1 MVISLSFQN
10 FAGEIR
16 RERFRDSLQIPL
28 IKTYCDKCVELT
40 WLMNVQDPPMVLIWP
55 QDVQRD
61 HMAGMF
67 RTFTKTGS
75 ILSYEVWPAVMLT
88 KEGPLMVKGVAQ
100 FK

>member
-1 MVISLSFQN
+1 MIF
-10 FAGEIR
+10 FI
-16 RERFRDSLQIPL
+16 QILFMLPTMAF
-28 IKTYCDKCVELT
+28 KTVQLNSIMYVCVELT

-61 HMAGMF
+61 HMGRMF

-88 KEGPLMVKGVAQ
+88 KEGPLMVKGVSQ
-100 FK
+100 YVFTY

>member
-1 MVISLSFQN
+1 MAITLSFQN
-10 FAGEIR
+10 FEWEIQGESLK
-16 RERFRDSLQIPL
+16 DSLQIEYV
-28 IKTYCDKCVELT
+28 KTYCGKCVELT
-40 WLMNVQDPPMVLIWP
+40 WLMHVQDPPMFLIWP

>member
-1 MVISLSFQN
+1 MVITLSFQN

-16 RERFRDSLQIPL
+16 RGSFRDRLQIPFV
-28 IKTYCDKCVELT
+28 KTYCDKCVEIT
-40 WLMNVQDPPMVLIWP
+40 WLMNVQDPPMLLIWP
-55 QDVQRD
+55 HDVQRD

-75 ILSYEVWPAVMLT
+75 ILSYEVWSAVMLT
-88 KEGPLMVKGVAQ
+88 KEGPMMVKGVAQ

>member
-1 MVISLSFQN
+1 
-10 FAGEIR
+10 
-16 RERFRDSLQIPL
+16 
-28 IKTYCDKCVELT
+28 
-40 WLMNVQDPPMVLIWP
+40 
-55 QDVQRD
+55 
-61 HMAGMF
+61 MF